1 MHARCLQS
9 CDKVSSSLAPS
20 GSLDYPPQR
29 LTSVQILDSDDPD
42 ECLPLY
48 LRPNDPM
55 CVPILSHNTP
65 SNNLLLKVTLPKRTG
80 RKRKRGSQGPY
91 TSDVDFPSIPPA
103 NGNGPTAQP
112 NSIRSQSRLDT
123 PAKLL
128 QKLRDTVDMYSV
140 EIVGEVKQTHR
151 FRGTCSST
159 SDISR
164 LLIPCEVC
172 LISPILRAILNL
184 CRGSKRRCFWVTV
197 TVSRSGLHL

>member
-1 MHARCLQS
+1 LITQ
-9 CDKVSSSLAPS
+9 
-20 GSLDYPPQR
+20 PQR

-80 RKRKRGSQGPY
+80 RKRKRGSQDPY
-91 TSDVDFPSIPPA
+91 TSDVDTPPILPA

-128 QKLRDTVDMYSV
+128 HTLRYTVDTYSV
-140 EIVGEVKQTHR
+140 EVVGEVKQTHR

-159 SDISR
+159 SYISS

-172 LISPILRAILNL
+172 LTSLIRRAILNL
-184 CRGSKRRCFWVTV
+184 CRSSKRQYFRVIA
-197 TVSRSGLHL
+197 TVSRSCSHL